1 MQVQPRDRRAKGK
14 TGHLTTVATPM
25 KVRKAVIPVAGLGT
39 RFLPA
44 TKTVPKELLPIVD
57 VPSIQYVVQ
66 EAVDAGIQEI
76 IFVTGRGKDG
86 IEDHFD
92 EAPELEQIL
101 AERGQTE
108 MVAMLR
114 RIAEMTEVVSVRQ
127 KKPLGLGHAVLCAR
141 DLVGNEPFAVML
153 ADDLIDSEVPC
164 IRQLLEIFEEKKESV
179 IALMKVPEE
188 EVHRY
193 GVIRGKEVNKGLY
206 QVEATVEKP
215 PAREAPSR
223 MAIIGRYILRPEI
236 FAILEN
242 LPAGKGGEIQLT
254 DGLSQLVQD
263 RKVFGCEF
271 QGERYDIGDK
281 LGFVRATVAYA
292 LKRSDLRDRVVE
304 YLRTTIS

>member
-1 MQVQPRDRRAKGK
+1 
-14 TGHLTTVATPM
+14 M
-25 KVRKAVIPVAGLGT
+25 KIKKAVIPVAGLGT

-57 VPSIQYVVQ
+57 IPSIQYVVQ
-66 EAVDAGIQEI
+66 EAVEAGIQEI

-101 AERGQTE
+101 ADRGQVA

-153 ADDLIDSEVPC
+153 ADDLIDAEIPC
-164 IRQLLEIFEEKKESV
+164 IRQLVEIFGETEESV
-179 IALMKVPEE
+179 IALMEVPLE
-188 EVHRY
+188 EVHQY
-193 GVIRGKEVNKGLY
+193 GVIKGKELRKRVY
-206 QVEATVEKP
+206 QVDATVEKP
-215 PAREAPSR
+215 AAKDAPSR
-223 MAIIGRYILRPEI
+223 MAIIGRYVLRPEI
-236 FAILEN
+236 FTILQN

-254 DGLSQLVQD
+254 DGLSQLVRE
-263 RKVFGCEF
+263 RKIFGCEF
-271 QGERYDIGDK
+271 EGDRYDIGDK
-281 LGFVRATVAYA
+281 FGFVRATVAYA
-292 LKRSDLRDRVVE
+292 LKRADLKDRVAE
-304 YLRTTIS
+304 YLKSLV